1 VPIPSDGIIYN
12 PDPTQSYVYIPKDYK
27 NSYVIQWNFAVQQS
41 LPGHLVLDVAYVGS
55 HGVNSPAQVNLNPG
69 MILGAGSAGQP
80 YFAKFGRAVA
90 ETQFYQGF
98 SSSYHSLQ
106 GKFDRRFNTGLT
118 LTTAFTWQKAMAYTG
133 GDNGGLANWYIN
145 PERNYAR
152 VGYDRT
158 LNLVQ
163 SYVYR
168 VPFGRNQR
176 FLKTGLPSKIFGGWQ
191 ATGILTARTG
201 APLTFTDGA
210 GSVAV
215 NATGNSQTP
224 DLVAPI

>member
-1 VPIPSDGIIYN
+1 
-12 PDPTQSYVYIPKDYK
+12 
-27 NSYVIQWNFAVQQS
+27 
-41 LPGHLVLDVAYVGS
+41 VLDVAYVGS

-90 ETQFYQGF
+90 ET
-98 SSSYHSLQ
+98 
-106 GKFDRRFNTGLT
+106 
-118 LTTAFTWQKAMAYTG
+118 TAFTWQKAMAYTG

-145 PERNYAR
+145 PQRNYAR

-168 VPFGRNQR
+168 APFGRGQR
-176 FLKTGLPSKIFGGWQ
+176 FLKSGLPSKILGGWQ

-224 DLVAPI
+224 DLVSPIKVLHGINVGNPWFDRSSFARTTPGRFGSMGRSVWSGPNQSVSMPACPAEISQRTLGLTAPRRFL